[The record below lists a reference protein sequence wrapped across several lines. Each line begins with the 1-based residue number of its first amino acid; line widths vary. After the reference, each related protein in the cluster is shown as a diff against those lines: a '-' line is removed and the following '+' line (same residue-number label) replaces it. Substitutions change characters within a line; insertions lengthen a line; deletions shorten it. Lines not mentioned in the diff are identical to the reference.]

1 MGRRC
6 VSVPRPPSSRVVV
19 YQHRARARGSAA
31 RGTADERRST
41 FPIPPLCAAVVTA
54 RRWQRRAARGCTG
67 RQEQRVGEGGRGG
80 GGGRRGHSA
89 QGQPARPR
97 GRRTRRPAPVTLPP
111 AASPRSTRT
120 SSKCQS
126 SKKVHEHIVIVQG
139 PTCAPVSQLR
149 ACAQGRA
156 RARARCRGSSP
167 NSCPAHWRPTGWG
180 RLGAAAGASC
190 WARRRGRRADH
201 HRPWG
206 RCRSTG
212 ASSGASLLPRI
223 HWSSLSSWGSCGR
236 CGIGPPLWARSA
248 RTRLQV
254 HLVLAVAAAARLARL
269 CPFPPFR
276 ALTLPT

>member
-19 YQHRARARGSAA
+19 YQHRARARGSVA

-80 GGGRRGHSA
+80 GRGTPGAQRTGATCKTARTAHTATSASNPASRRI
-89 QGQPARPR
+89 
-97 GRRTRRPAPVTLPP
+97 
-111 AASPRSTRT
+111 PRSTR
-120 SSKCQS
+120 SVSQS
-126 SKKVHEHIVIVQG
+126 SKKGARTNVFAQG
-139 PTCAPVSQLR
+139 PTCGSRSQLR